1 MSAALTMNRTIKP
14 ASQRT
19 RPALRPGQF
28 ALAVIVCSLIASCGP
43 RRVSLT
49 VSVAASLTNA
59 ITEVESSYLRDHPG
73 TEIENNFGASGTLAR
88 EIESGA
94 PVDVFFSAASQPM
107 DELESRKLVA
117 GGTRHDVLRNELVL
131 IAPQDSHLA
140 GFERLADPSV
150 RTIAVGDPG
159 SVPAGRYA
167 EQTLAYFHLTQPVHN
182 RLVLAKDV
190 RQVLA
195 YVATGNADA
204 GLVYA
209 TDAATSSKVKIVAT
223 APSAAHDA
231 IVYPIAAI
239 AASQHPAEAADFAR
253 YLSSPA
259 AQAVFVRY
267 GFTIAK

>member
-1 MSAALTMNRTIKP
+1 MNRIMNA
-14 ASQRT
+14 ASSRMPRAIRT
-19 RPALRPGQF
+19 GKC
-28 ALAVIVCSLIASCGP
+28 ALALIACSLVASCGP
-43 RRVSLT
+43 RQVSLT
-49 VSVAASLTNA
+49 VSVAASLTDA
-59 ITEVESSYLRDHPG
+59 FVEVESSYLRDHPG
-73 TEIENNFGASGTLAR
+73 IKLRNNFGASGTLAR

-107 DELESRKLVA
+107 NELQSRNLVA
-117 GGTRHDVLRNELVL
+117 SGTRRDVLRNELVL

-140 GFERLADPSV
+140 GIEHLADPSI
-150 RTIAVGDPG
+150 RTIAIGDPG
-159 SVPAGRYA
+159 SVPAGHYA
-167 EQTLAYFHLTQPVHN
+167 EQTLAYFHLTQSVHD

-204 GLVYA
+204 GLVYS
-209 TDAATSSKVKIVAT
+209 TDAATSANVKVIAT
-223 APSAAHDA
+223 APAAAHDA
-231 IVYPIAAI
+231 IVYPVAAI

-259 AQAVFVRY
+259 AQAVFARY